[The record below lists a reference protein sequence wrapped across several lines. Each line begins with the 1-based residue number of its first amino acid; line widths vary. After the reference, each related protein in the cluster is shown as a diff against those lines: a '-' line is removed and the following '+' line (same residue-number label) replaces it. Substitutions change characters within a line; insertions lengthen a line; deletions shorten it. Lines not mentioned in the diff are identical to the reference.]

1 MEFLF
6 KAAGRLHVFL
16 HSPMKVFWC
25 CLVFVSMSLLLNGS
39 LLRLYGL
46 HRDQH
51 RLQAQTQQVN
61 ESISELD
68 RQLKQAADPAF
79 LERQA
84 MDRYDLADENDLV
97 FVFSDDQ

>member
-1 MEFLF
+1 MKWLF
-6 KAAGRLHVFL
+6 KIASRLNAFL
-16 HSPMKVFWC
+16 HSPIKVFWC
-25 CLVFVSMSLLLNGS
+25 CLVFVAISLLLNGS

-46 HRDQH
+46 HRDEV
-51 RLQAQTQQVN
+51 RLRTQTQQVIASMTEL
-61 ESISELD
+61 ESQL
-68 RQLKQAADPAF
+68 RQAQDPAF